1 MVSMTTFTCAMNG
14 IFSSP
19 SESEQSSYFREFLF
33 HAWYRGIL
41 KSFKTWY
48 SCTFPPLVKVP
59 LRKKSYSLFPMQ
71 NGNLTCCL
79 PNVPHWKFKPLLLL
93 SGWWMRLIGNEFFSF
108 PTLPFLPYH
117 RFVCLSNTLL
127 IENFIIFPD
136 VLCFKACTETLSR
149 KLFLSVRTPPD
160 IFSATKTLATS
171 PVSKSVSNHVRMH
184 FFSKLNNNIFYA
196 KVSCLHFVAN
206 VWYNKLCCE

>member
-1 MVSMTTFTCAMNG
+1 MITSRKGWPEHLNLKVAFRIPWGLMVHYKCILIRHLIFFAFSYSRSFRYVIYRQEFHRDNVNTTSAMVSMTTFTCAMNG

-93 SGWWMRLIGNEFFSF
+93 SGWWMRLIGNEFFPFPPSPSSPIIASF
-108 PTLPFLPYH
+108 VYPTP
-117 RFVCLSNTLL
+117 C
-127 IENFIIFPD
+127 
-136 VLCFKACTETLSR
+136 
-149 KLFLSVRTPPD
+149 
-160 IFSATKTLATS
+160 
-171 PVSKSVSNHVRMH
+171 
-184 FFSKLNNNIFYA
+184 
-196 KVSCLHFVAN
+196 
-206 VWYNKLCCE
+206 